1 MVHEWYQCY
10 CLVSSVKV
18 IVTEHVLRMQTKFY
32 RACSTQSMKRYL
44 RKRREWIRNIFWSGV
59 SNTLLCLKPYVRI
72 SVVRWFLMLQS
83 LRVWL
88 CCGGNVGR
96 AAGPQEFRG
105 VTWPSVFCL
114 SCTRPFVQSGE
125 RWRGCAGCSAP
136 CLAAGAGGWLTGLWV
151 AVLLPS
157 CSVAL
162 AMKMQ
167 VRGCRV
173 GSPAPSSGYP

>member
-88 CCGGNVGR
+88 CCGGNVGQ
-96 AAGPQEFRG
+96 AAGLQGPRSSVG
-105 VTWPSVFCL
+105 WPGLRCFACPALVPLYRVVSD
-114 SCTRPFVQSGE
+114 GE
-125 RWRGCAGCSAP
+125 AVLGALLHALLRVLGAGWQGCGWLFSFQAAP
-136 CLAAGAGGWLTGLWV
+136 WPWPWKCKWGAAG
-151 AVLLPS
+151 
-157 CSVAL
+157 
-162 AMKMQ
+162 
-167 VRGCRV
+167 
-173 GSPAPSSGYP
+173 